1 MSKIFFSNFPTISY
15 WFADKVP
22 TKIRH
27 IVPRAKMFDLVQNNS
42 GNYMPYRIT
51 DGETLETVSLKVY
64 GDARWYWVI
73 ALYNNILDP
82 YEDWPRDAE
91 QFEYYLDKKYGNTEN
106 NIHHYV
112 DDLGN
117 ECQLAFETST
127 TVTSVTIR
135 EYEEQ
140 LNTEKRLIKIPLQ
153 QYLPSFLKMLETAM
167 VDA

>member
-1 MSKIFFSNFPTISY
+1 MSSIFFSNFPIIDY

-27 IVPRAKMFDLVQNNS
+27 IIPRAKMFDLVKNNS
-42 GNYMPYRIT
+42 GNYSPYRIT
-51 DGETLETVSLKVY
+51 DGETLETVSLKAY

-82 YEDWPRDAE
+82 YEDWPMDTE
-91 QFEYYLDKKYGNTEN
+91 QFDYHLSKKYGNTVN
-106 NIHHYV
+106 NIHHYE

-117 ECQLAFETST
+117 ECHPVFETSE
-127 TVTSVTIR
+127 TVTPITIR
-135 EYEEQ
+135 QYEEG
-140 LNTEKRLIKIPLQ
+140 LNTEKRLIKLPLP
-153 QYLPSFLKMLETAM
+153 QYLPNFQKMLETAM